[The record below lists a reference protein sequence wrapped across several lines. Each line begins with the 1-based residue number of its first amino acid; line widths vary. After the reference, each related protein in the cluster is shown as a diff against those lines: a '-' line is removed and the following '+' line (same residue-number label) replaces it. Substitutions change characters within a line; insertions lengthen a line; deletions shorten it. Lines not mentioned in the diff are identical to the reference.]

1 MKLKTDAGQKKPG
14 EARATS
20 MAQAG
25 FQQPGLQPEHQAQ
38 QGPDRLP
45 EHGDVPLIFSK
56 PRRQYGCGIWLLI
69 LVLIIGIGGVVSW
82 QLMSKPERDKIT
94 AQVSELVRET
104 PLDFLRNWL
113 LPRLD
118 VRPPIPPINES
129 GDGGVLPEQ
138 HRDPGGAGSQ
148 VQGVIAPESFEPA
161 APAGPADPADPAAGT
176 GTGEEAGAEKEK
188 APHRE
193 DERVRPAFVD
203 DLAGWLV
210 DRYNPGR
217 QGGHIAVSVQ
227 GLNQRYGRSMTGLTA
242 PQGGASGRASLL
254 RYAFTPS
261 MVRALYEI
269 YADSLLESIA
279 RQATEKSL
287 RPAQVKGLYQSLGSR
302 CILLAGG
309 LESVAALPGL
319 AERVQALAA
328 KEDAITEANRAHLDA
343 RFDLEQARDQ
353 GKNTRAAQA
362 AVDAAARNLQRAMTA
377 SAAEERRLAEDIR
390 RNGAGALTQD
400 SILYLAR
407 WVNRRLAE
415 NPGAM
420 ESVQASASVLRD
432 LASRCTKAASAVQQQ
447 DAAGTAPAPAGR

>member
-25 FQQPGLQPEHQAQ
+25 FQQSGLQPEHQAQ

-129 GDGGVLPEQ
+129 GDGGVLPE
-138 HRDPGGAGSQ
+138 RNRAPEGASSQ
-148 VQGVIAPESFEPA
+148 VQGVIAPESAE
-161 APAGPADPADPAAGT
+161 PAGPEDPAAT
-176 GTGEEAGAEKEK
+176 TENGEETQAAEEK

-242 PQGGASGRASLL
+242 PQGGAPGRASLL

-279 RQATEKSL
+279 RQAEEKSL

-309 LESVAALPGL
+309 LESVAALPNL
-319 AERVQALAA
+319 TERVQALAA

-353 GKNTRAAQA
+353 GKNIRAAQA
-362 AVDAAARNLQRAMTA
+362 AVDAAARNLQRAMAA

-415 NPGAM
+415 NPAAM